1 MVKELKGLAERYD
14 KAVIEE
20 ESMTPEKRIVEGAG
34 KLDAAKH
41 LSSQVGALMA
51 SNINQS
57 LGTMLDTV
65 VF

>member
-1 MVKELKGLAERYD
+1 M
-14 KAVIEE
+14 IEE
-20 ESMTPEKRIVEGAG
+20 QEMTPEERIVEGAG

-41 LSSQVGALMA
+41 LASQVSALMA

-57 LGTMLDTV
+57 FGTMLDTV